1 MFRSLIDFSLRFR
14 GVVVALACVVLVYGI
29 EVARSAKLDV
39 FPEFV
44 PPQVV
49 VQTEAPGLAAEQ
61 VEMLVTTPVEAGVN
75 GLGHLTSLRSESIQG
90 LSVVTVVF
98 EEGTDVYHDRQLLAE
113 KLAGISSRLPVG
125 VHSPTMS
132 ALTSSTMDLLKIGLV
147 SDRLSSMALRTFADW
162 TLRPRLLA
170 VPGVASV
177 SVFGGEVRQLQIQ
190 VQPDRLLGHG
200 LALTDVLAA
209 ARASTGIVGAGF
221 IDTPNQRIV
230 LETQGQAIDPCLLNT
245 SPSPRDGLLSRM
257 PSSA

>member
-1 MFRSLIDFSLRFR
+1 MFRSLVHFCLRFR
-14 GVVVALACVVLVYGI
+14 GVVIALACVVLGYGI

-49 VQTEAPGLAAEQ
+49 IQTEAPGLAAEQ
-61 VEMLVTTPVEAGVN
+61 VEMLVTTPVEAAVS
-75 GLGHLTSLRSESIQG
+75 GLGQLTALRSESIQG

-113 KLAGISSRLPVG
+113 RLAGLSSRLPLG
-125 VHSPTMS
+125 VHAPTMS

-147 SDRLSSMALRTFADW
+147 SDRLSPMALRTFADW

-170 VPGVASV
+170 ISGVAQV
-177 SVFGGEVRQLQIQ
+177 TVFGGEVRQLQIQ

-200 LALTDVLAA
+200 LALADVLAA
-209 ARASTGIVGAGF
+209 ARA
-221 IDTPNQRIV
+221 
-230 LETQGQAIDPCLLNT
+230 
-245 SPSPRDGLLSRM
+245 
-257 PSSA
+257 